1 MEWGGTFIKGW
12 PGHEPGHGGIGNM
25 HFNMN
30 RTWSQAV
37 ALVRANFQLLA
48 IIAGVFLLLPALVFA
63 LVMPAQVDWVAL
75 GENPEAMSRAMA
87 GMLGPLIG
95 YGLVSIV
102 LQFIG
107 YGAMVALLGGNRP
120 TVGEA
125 IMLSLRCLPTM
136 IGATLLFVLAYIAV
150 AALLSLGVGLIA
162 GALGAVGSTAGAAVL
177 TVVVMLVLLIAVLY
191 VMTRLS
197 LALPIVVLEGVR
209 NPVTVLRRSWQLTGP
224 YAWSI
229 FGFYALLFIAYL
241 VISLLLFGLVG
252 VIAAGL
258 GQGPGAALFGGL
270 INGLLGAMLAMVMS
284 GILVSMNQQLAGR
297 ASVPVSTTF
306 E

>member
-1 MEWGGTFIKGW
+1 MF
-12 PGHEPGHGGIGNM
+12 
-25 HFNMN
+25 FNMN
-30 RTWSQAV
+30 RTWSQAM

-63 LVMPAQVDWVAL
+63 LVMPAQIDWVAL
-75 GENPEAMSRAMA
+75 GENPEAMSRAMGA
-87 GMLGPLIG
+87 IAGPLIL
-95 YGLVSIV
+95 YGLASII

-125 IMLSLRCLPTM
+125 IMLSLRCLLTM
-136 IGATLLFVLAYIAV
+136 AGATLLFVLAYVVGAGLISIV
-150 AALLSLGVGLIA
+150 AGLIA
-162 GALGAVGSTAGAAVL
+162 GALGAIGSTAGAAVL
-177 TVVVMLVLLIAVLY
+177 TVVVMLVLLVAVLY

-197 LALPIVVLEGVR
+197 LTLPIVVLDHVR
-209 NPVTVLRRSWQLTGP
+209 NPVTALRRSWTLTGP
-224 YAWSI
+224 QAWSI

-241 VISLLLFGLVG
+241 VISLLLFGLLG
-252 VIAAGL
+252 AIAAGL

-270 INGLLGAMLAMVMS
+270 INGVIGALLAMVMS